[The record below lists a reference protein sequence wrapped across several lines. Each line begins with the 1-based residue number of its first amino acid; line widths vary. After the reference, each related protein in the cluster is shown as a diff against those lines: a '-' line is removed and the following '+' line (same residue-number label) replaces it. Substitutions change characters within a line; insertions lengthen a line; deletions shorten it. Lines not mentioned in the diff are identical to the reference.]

1 MPNQR
6 DSEKKKL
13 STWMF
18 ERDLEE
24 LKEAARKRG
33 LPVNDFIT
41 QLVRDLN
48 RRNEKTERLNRG
60 GGPSKD

>member
-6 DSEKKKL
+6 DSDKKKL

>member
-6 DSEKKKL
+6 DPEKRKL
-13 STWMF
+13 NSWLF
-18 ERDLEE
+18 EKDLEE

-33 LPVNDFIT
+33 LPINEFIME
-41 QLVRDLN
+41 LVRDLN